1 MLLKGHS
8 LLSLTDHDNCSRFLK
23 TGKVISMSIL
33 KMEDVG
39 NYSLVCLTK
48 MIMEQI
54 CLEAPCWITEDSEV
68 NQKLELEQ
76 AAKRQTSTSDDI

>member
-8 LLSLTDHDNCSRFLK
+8 LLSLIDHDNCSRFLK

-68 NQKLELEQ
+68 NQNLEQ